1 MALLLTFLHVVLLNS
16 LLNNMEKCKKCL
28 LLEAG
33 ENKSFETVKAYI
45 DNLSDDLKVSNEL
58 YEYRLSHCKKCDQ
71 LISGMC
77 LKCGCYVEIRAI
89 LNNKECANF
98 DDKKW

>member
-1 MALLLTFLHVVLLNS
+1 MAV
-16 LLNNMEKCKKCL
+16 CKKCL

-33 ENKSFETVKAYI
+33 EKKSFKGVQDYLN
-45 DNLSDDLKVSNEL
+45 NLDSALKVKDEI
-58 YEYRLSHCKKCDQ
+58 YRKRLSLCRDCDN

-77 LKCGCYVEIRAI
+77 LKCGCYVEIRAA
-89 LNNKECANF
+89 LEDKSCPNF

>member
-1 MALLLTFLHVVLLNS
+1 MIHQ
-16 LLNNMEKCKKCL
+16 CKKCL

-33 ENKSFETVKAYI
+33 ENAAFKTVSDYISNLDNSLKADENTYKSR
-45 DNLSDDLKVSNEL
+45 LEL
-58 YEYRLSHCKKCDQ
+58 CKKCDN

-89 LNNKECANF
+89 LKNKACPDYDNR
-98 DDKKW
+98 KWNSI